1 MLQRTLPEEIYI
13 GYLKTIQFIGLF
25 LKFKPVSLSKHWTL
39 NLFITCSMQKQYLR
53 SRFFKNYTFWP
64 CANLWFAVTQKMLF
78 SECTVVFSGRCN
90 LLNSRQF
97 CFIDQ
102 EETGVKSCK
111 EQIKL
116 TLFHDCK
123 PSWIFN
129 KDAVDISSVK
139 VATMCEL
146 QHIPRASFF
155 VERPITSRLQYIWF
169 FSHWFDH
176 SEKSQKLEAAFM
188 FWQTKH

>member
-1 MLQRTLPEEIYI
+1 
-13 GYLKTIQFIGLF
+13 
-25 LKFKPVSLSKHWTL
+25 
-39 NLFITCSMQKQYLR
+39 MQKQYLR

-78 SECTVVFSGRCN
+78 SECTVAFSGPCS

-97 CFIDQ
+97 WFINQ
-102 EETGVKSCK
+102 EETGVKSYK
-111 EQIKL
+111 EQINL

-129 KDAVDISSVK
+129 KDAVDISSAK

-146 QHIPRASFF
+146 QLHTSQGASFF
-155 VERPITSRLQYIWF
+155 VERLNASNLQYIWF
-169 FSHWFDH
+169 LSRWFVH
-176 SEKSQKLEAAFM
+176 SKKSQKLEAAFM
-188 FWQTKH
+188 FRQTKHHDQM

>member
-1 MLQRTLPEEIYI
+1 MDVPANSTGRNLYWIFENLIVHWAV
-13 GYLKTIQFIGLF
+13 
-25 LKFKPVSLSKHWTL
+25 LKFKPVSLSKHWKL

-78 SECTVVFSGRCN
+78 SECTVVFSGHCN

-123 PSWIFN
+123 PSWIFD
-129 KDAVDISSVK
+129 KDAK

-146 QHIPRASFF
+146 QLH
-155 VERPITSRLQYIWF
+155 
-169 FSHWFDH
+169 
-176 SEKSQKLEAAFM
+176 KSQELHFLLRDSSLAICIIFDSFYVGLFIPKN
-188 FWQTKH
+188 HRN